1 MFRKLTAVVLTGLTV
16 GTVVSCLVQIFL
28 KSVDFLSIIFKRDFE
43 SLLVISKSQNYD
55 IINIIVYF
63 ILIPTVIGLIVGFIR
78 TFNKDK
84 RWHGPPDVILSV
96 HQEKNE
102 LNIKSG
108 FLTSLASVLSISSGS
123 SVGQYGPLVHFGATI
138 GAELKK
144 LFHQLPDYKI
154 LVGSGVASAI
164 SAGFGAPLAG
174 LIFAR
179 EVILRHQSLLS
190 FSPILLSSI
199 IAYVITVKLFEYEPA
214 FTIPDVT
221 IQNPYTILFLIISG
235 VLCGVFASIYSYFL
249 SSRKLKFLDNIF
261 SKSYLNPALAGLMCG
276 LVAIKFPE
284 VTGIGSETINNLI
297 NNNINLKS
305 AVIFL
310 LLKIILTTLC
320 IRMGLVGGIFAPALF
335 IGASLGVVISNIG
348 INFIDQIDPIII
360 AVSSMAAVGSCI
372 IGGPIA
378 NVLIIFEL
386 TSNYEAALSAGICIV
401 IATIISSKFIGQS
414 TFDQILNNKK
424 INISIGRDFLYLKNI
439 EVKQIVERNYVS
451 FLGDET
457 VDKAL
462 KTFCDAGCSE
472 GYVVDKNN
480 ILLNKVSI
488 VELLKSNKKLLINK
502 IKFNKFIKINE
513 NKNILQAIEDCKE
526 FVGESIPVVS
536 NSGKMIGIFSE
547 NDLFKCYSDAQKIR
561 RDVETTEED

>member
-1 MFRKLTAVVLTGLTV
+1 MFRKLTAVILTGLTV

-28 KSVDFLSIIFKRDFE
+28 KSVDFLSVIFKRDFE
-43 SLLVISKSQNYD
+43 TLLATSKSQNHD
-55 IINIIVYF
+55 IFNTVIYF
-63 ILIPTVIGLIVGFIR
+63 ILLPTLIGLIVGFIR

-144 LFHQLPDYKI
+144 LFQQLPDYKI

-179 EVILRHQSLLS
+179 EVILRHQSLIS

-199 IAYVITVKLFEYEPA
+199 ISYVITVKVFEYEPT
-214 FTIPDVT
+214 FTIPEVT

-235 VLCGVFASIYSYFL
+235 VFCGVFATLYSNLL
-249 SSRKLKFLDNIF
+249 SSKKFKFLDNVF
-261 SKSYLNPALAGLMCG
+261 SKSYLNPALAGLICG
-276 LVAIKFPE
+276 IVAIKFPE
-284 VTGIGSETINNLI
+284 VTGIGAETINNLI
-297 NNNINLKS
+297 NNKIDFEFAL
-305 AVIFL
+305 IFL
-310 LLKIILTTLC
+310 FFKIILTTLC

-348 INFIDQIDPIII
+348 IKFINQIDPIII

-414 TFDQILNNKK
+414 TFDRILTNKK
-424 INISIGRDFLYLKNI
+424 INISIGRDFLYLKNL
-439 EVKQIVERNYVS
+439 EVKQVIDKKYVS
-451 FLGDET
+451 FSGDET
-457 VDKAL
+457 VDTAL
-462 KTFCDAGCSE
+462 KIFCDAKCSE
-472 GYVVDKNN
+472 GYILNKNN
-480 ILLNKVSI
+480 KLLNKVSI
-488 VELLKSNKKLLINK
+488 VELLKLNKKLTINK
-502 IKFNKFIKINE
+502 IKFNNFIKINE
-513 NKNILQAIEDCKE
+513 NQNILQTIEDCKE
-526 FVGESIPVVS
+526 FVGESIPVVD
-536 NSGKMIGIFSE
+536 NKGKMMGIFSE
-547 NDLFKCYSDAQKIR
+547 NDLFKCYSDAQRIR
-561 RDVETTEED
+561 RDIETTG